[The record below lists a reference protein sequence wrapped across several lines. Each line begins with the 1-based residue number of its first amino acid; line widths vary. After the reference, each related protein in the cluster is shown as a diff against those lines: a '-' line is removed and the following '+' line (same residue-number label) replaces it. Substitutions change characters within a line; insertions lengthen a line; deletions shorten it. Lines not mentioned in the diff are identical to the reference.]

1 MATLY
6 TTRGLPVLPW
16 PAQIRPAEITA
27 HLQFNTTAF
36 TSPYTRTVQTIEL
49 PGALFQ
55 LDAAFPP
62 IDGTQLGDFRAFI
75 ARLRGGAGRFYFPA
89 HCCTYS
95 PPAQYQ
101 PERVTIIP
109 LTADRTTITADT
121 TQITA
126 DATQVQYE
134 SVFTVSSCPDAVTI
148 VGTLWLNSNERPVA
162 PGGYISWDDATGWRH
177 LHLIV
182 AVDAAPYTLGV
193 HLTVEP
199 PMRALP
205 TPATPMH
212 VHAPSGIYRLVD
224 DGQGA
229 IRQAAGKG
237 TFSISAVEARP
248 LEIVA

>member
-6 TTRGLPVLPW
+6 TARGLPVLPW
-16 PAQIRPAEITA
+16 PQRIRPAEIGA
-27 HLQFNTTAF
+27 HLQFSTSAF
-36 TSPYTRTVQTIEL
+36 VSPFTRTAQTTEL

-55 LDAAFPP
+55 VDVSFPP
-62 IDGTQLGDFRAFI
+62 IGGPLLGEFRAFI
-75 ARLRGGAGRFYFPA
+75 GKLRGGAGRFYFPA
-89 HCCTYS
+89 HCCTYT

-109 LTADRTTITADT
+109 LTADRTTITADST
-121 TQITA
+121 EISA
-126 DATQVQYE
+126 DATEVQYE
-134 SVFTVSSCPDAVTI
+134 TVFTTSHCPDAVTI

-182 AVDAAPYTLGV
+182 DVQRGMVETT
-193 HLTVEP
+193 LTVEP
-199 PMRALP
+199 PMRAQP

-237 TFSISAVEARP
+237 SFTVSAVEARP